1 MNYKIFASSEMVLEQ
16 RRKDIEMNKFLKA
29 LTGTAAAAAMAV
41 SATPAVA
48 KDGHDKGIGAGE
60 VIAGALVI
68 GGIAALAGAFD
79 GDKKRYRGDYR
90 YDRAGYR
97 GDYRNGYRNRSR
109 NNFRSGL
116 HPRKAVNRCIRVA
129 ERRAGRAFGAA
140 DVTQIRDVDRTRYG
154 YRVKGRIVV
163 QNGYRGRGYRNSFD
177 RGRFTCFVG
186 GGRGADVTFRGLGN
200 GR

>member
-1 MNYKIFASSEMVLEQ
+1 MKTFI
-16 RRKDIEMNKFLKA
+16 KA

-48 KDGHDKGIGAGE
+48 KERGNGIGAEE

-79 GDKKRYRGDYR
+79 GKDNYRYNRAGFRGDYR
-90 YDRAGYR
+90 
-97 GDYRNGYRNRSR
+97 GDFRR
-109 NNFRSGL
+109 NNRNFIN
-116 HPRKAVNRCIRVA
+116 PRKAVNRCIRAA
-129 ERRAGRAFGAA
+129 ERRAGRTFGAA
-140 DVTQIRDVDRTRYG
+140 DVTQIRDVDRTRFG

-163 QNGYRGRGYRNSFD
+163 QNGYNGRGFRNSFD

-186 GGRGADVTFRGLGN
+186 GGRGADIRFRGLGN